1 MHRLLSIA
9 GLLIATALPQSANA
23 FFQVEPFTVLGCSF
37 NGNVP
42 AFTNCLTSAS
52 AAAVKEAEDA
62 LKDSP
67 AMAQIGAELEM
78 LDILRQEEV
87 VGLANCLNEAGIDL
101 GTTISTMAANP
112 RGTAANR
119 LQVMVGQR
127 LSTLA
132 GDMSDVAMAARSFD
146 PANPASA
153 GVAAEQAFDQLLAAA
168 ETDPVARCGIPV
180 LQAQKQQIKQAAAQA
195 YALLQTQIDALVSNA
210 VTPALHTV
218 SQAVLADALQSIGA
232 NGNITM
238 TSYPLPGRAR
248 TDIGSVPSKQTA
260 PPPQK
265 RTAAPSEQKRT
276 LPPAPPKRT
285 AELDPRKLQ
294 RERTPRT
301 RAGATFLNP
310 DPAIRAAGQAVD
322 TGRRWLAT
330 QYPDDLQKIA
340 HAELAAFLLRNPQ
353 FSASTGVIDA
363 LGSAQRTGAPAEVS
377 LAPLNA
383 MLDELR
389 ESNHDMYSRIALSTI
404 NFYGHETIDL
414 VVDPIV
420 GYVVGHVSGQ
430 ISLVDNTIAVACTT
444 GHFVSQLPCGGVKA
458 LVVFLAKQVMIPTIK
473 WGAVELIRF
482 NWDEATECAAVAVGL
497 PDADGVQNCNVY
509 QPVLQWFPPTA
520 AAATS
525 FILPQIE
532 DSRRAFLEYHTAVL
546 KLAES
551 VAVPPR
557 RR

>member
-1 MHRLLSIA
+1 
-9 GLLIATALPQSANA
+9 
-23 FFQVEPFTVLGCSF
+23 V
-37 NGNVP
+37 
-42 AFTNCLTSAS
+42 
-52 AAAVKEAEDA
+52 
-62 LKDSP
+62 
-67 AMAQIGAELEM
+67 
-78 LDILRQEEV
+78 
-87 VGLANCLNEAGIDL
+87 
-101 GTTISTMAANP
+101 
-112 RGTAANR
+112 
-119 LQVMVGQR
+119 
-127 LSTLA
+127 
-132 GDMSDVAMAARSFD
+132 
-146 PANPASA
+146 
-153 GVAAEQAFDQLLAAA
+153 AEQA
-168 ETDPVARCGIPV
+168 
-180 LQAQKQQIKQAAAQA
+180 
-195 YALLQTQIDALVSNA
+195 YAVLQTQIDALVDNA
-210 VTPALHTV
+210 VAPALHTV
-218 SQAVLADALQSIGA
+218 SQAVLADALQGIGA

-248 TDIGSVPSKQTA
+248 TDTGPAPAKRMA

-276 LPPAPPKRT
+276 PPPAAQKRT
-285 AELDPRKLQ
+285 AEPDPRELQ
-294 RERTPRT
+294 RERAPRT

-340 HAELAAFLLRNPQ
+340 HAELAAFLLRNPE

-363 LGSAQRTGAPAEVS
+363 LGNAQRTGTPAEVS

-420 GYVVGHVSGQ
+420 GYVVGNVSGQ
-430 ISLVDNTIAVACTT
+430 ISLVDNAVGVACTT
-444 GHFVSQLPCGGVKA
+444 GHFPSQLPCSAVKA
-458 LVVFLAKQVMIPTIK
+458 VAVFLVKKLMIPTVK
-473 WGAVELIRF
+473 WGVVKLIRF
-482 NWDEATECAAVAVGL
+482 NWDEATECAAVAIGL
-497 PDADGVQNCNVY
+497 PDAEGMQSCSIY
-509 QPVLQWFPPTA
+509 QPVLQWFPPTG
-520 AAATS
+520 AAATA
-525 FILPQIE
+525 FILPHIE

-551 VAVPPR
+551 VAVAPR